1 MAKQNERKIDTGII
15 QRGESYRFTVYQGYD
30 ANGKQ
35 IRKTSTFTP
44 PTKLTQKQADKL
56 AKEEYINFC
65 NRCKGLYALK
75 DNMRFS
81 ELYEEYTKIYAPNKL
96 KESTFYN
103 YNIMVNYHLLNYFG
117 HMKLKDIHPP
127 TINNFFATYTIKTKK
142 EKQPLS
148 NTTGKKLLTI
158 LQSIFKFATTQEY
171 LKESPCRNIILP
183 KKQVTGKK
191 LKHVAPDDLSEFLGY
206 FEGYSMLNTFVKL
219 LLHTGMRSGEALA
232 LQWDSID
239 FNNNLIYIRYNLSD
253 VGGKHELTSTKTATS
268 TRTICMNNDLKELL
282 LIHYEEQNKLIQMLG
297 NTFEHPEMTFTSLTG
312 GYKDRGAMLKSF
324 KSVLE
329 DTKFN
334 YMTLHM
340 LRHTNA
346 TLLVNNG
353 VDLKI
358 ISSHLGHSEIN
369 ITANTYVAVTN
380 NSMQQTAN
388 IMESILNT
396 KPTDNQNTKNSK
408 PNGLEF
414 L

>member
-81 ELYEEYTKIYAPNKL
+81 ELCEEYFKIYAPSKL
-96 KESTFYN
+96 KESTAYN
-103 YNIMVNYHLLNYFG
+103 YKSQLDTHLIGYFG
-117 HMKLKDIHPP
+117 NKKLKDIHKPI
-127 TINNFFATYTIKTKK
+127 INDFFATYTVK
-142 EKQPLS
+142 ENGENKRLS
-148 NTTGKKLLTI
+148 CSAYKKLLTV

-171 LKESPCRNIILP
+171 IKESPCRNIILP
-183 KKQVTGKK
+183 KDQTPK
-191 LKHVAPDDLSEFLGY
+191 DDLNFVSFEELSEFMSY
-206 FEGYSMLNTFVKL
+206 FEGYSILNTIVKFL
-219 LLHTGMRSGEALA
+219 LYTGTRASESLGLT
-232 LQWDSID
+232 WDNVD
-239 FNNNLIYIRYNLSD
+239 FDNGLIYIRRSLSD
-253 VGGKHELTSTKTATS
+253 VGGKKLTTPKTTKSVRAIYMGEELKSILRKHKVEQEQLIYNLGTTA
-268 TRTICMNNDLKELL
+268 K
-282 LIHYEEQNKLIQMLG
+282 
-297 NTFEHPEMTFTSLTG
+297 HPEMVFTSHTG
-312 GYKDRGAMLKSF
+312 NYKDRSATLQSYKNVLKN
-324 KSVLE
+324 
-329 DTKFN
+329 TKFN
-334 YMTLHM
+334 YMTLHK

-346 TLLVNNG
+346 TLLLNSG

-358 ISSHLGHSEIN
+358 VSSHLGHSDIGT
-369 ITANTYVAVTN
+369 TANTYVTVTN
-380 NSMQQTAN
+380 NSKLQTAN